1 VLLVWRYSITFA
13 MLQDLPE
20 LLYQTR
26 AHKVHW
32 GVSSPVHRVA
42 KRRGHVVDTCFSI
55 VIVCL
60 NAQSFIAEAIDS
72 VLAQDSD
79 EYELVIVDGGSS
91 DGTLDVVRGFEARLG
106 DRLRL
111 SSEPDD
117 GLYDAMNKGLR
128 MARGRYIV
136 YLGADDRMAPGALAA
151 VDKALDASRSR
162 GIVCGATTVV
172 GRHGRWLEQP
182 RSYAGDRVPKKA
194 PARHQ
199 SIFVAREALQAARG
213 FDTRYTIAA
222 DYDLYLRLIEAGAT
236 EVLID
241 DVLSEFRLGGV
252 SSTAVMRTAREYRDV
267 RVAHGSNA
275 ALEMARMWKAV
286 AGVWLTRAWR
296 TRGGGAS

>member
-1 VLLVWRYSITFA
+1 
-13 MLQDLPE
+13 
-20 LLYQTR
+20 
-26 AHKVHW
+26 
-32 GVSSPVHRVA
+32 
-42 KRRGHVVDTCFSI
+42 VVDTCFSI

-91 DGTLDVVRGFEARLG
+91 DGTLDVVRGFADRLG

-128 MARGRYIV
+128 MSQGRYIV
-136 YLGADDRMAPGALAA
+136 YLGADDRMAHGALAA
-151 VDKALDASRSR
+151 VNRALDANRSP

-172 GRHGRWLEQP
+172 GPHGRWLEQP
-182 RSYAGDRVPKKA
+182 RSFAGDRVPRKA

-199 SIFVAREALQAARG
+199 SIFVTRQALQGASG
-213 FDTRYTIAA
+213 FDTRYAIAA

-252 SSTAVMRTAREYRDV
+252 SSTAVMRTAREYRDI

-275 ALEMARMWKAV
+275 ALEAVRMWKAV
-286 AGVWLTRAWR
+286 AGVWLTRVWR